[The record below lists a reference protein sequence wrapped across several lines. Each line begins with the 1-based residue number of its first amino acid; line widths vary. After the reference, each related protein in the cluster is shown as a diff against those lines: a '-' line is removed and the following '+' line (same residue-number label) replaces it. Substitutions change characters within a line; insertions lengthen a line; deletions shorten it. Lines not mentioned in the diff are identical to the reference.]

1 MLIVISSSIF
11 FITAIALIILIIYQ
25 PSSRYV
31 WLAAIGGAIL
41 ALASIFVWQA
51 QMNVPLS
58 VQLWKPV
65 ALFNNPIAFRPSG
78 LSWPY
83 ALSIAALTLSVLL
96 TAVARP
102 NFTNSVTW
110 AGTLA
115 FGGLGLLA
123 VTADNPLTLLLVWSA
138 LDLTELIVQL
148 RSVDG
153 RANSEKV
160 VIAFSSRVL
169 GIGLLAWANVVSVA
183 SGNSFDFSS
192 MPASAGLYLVA
203 AAGLRMGVLPLH
215 LPYSAESALR
225 RGFGTSLRLVSAASS
240 LALLSHIP
248 EESLTSW
255 VAPFL
260 LAFVIIAAL
269 YGGWMWLRAADELS
283 GRPYWIISLA
293 ALSVTSALSGNPA
306 GSVAWG
312 CSLILAGGSLFLTS
326 IQHVWVSR
334 ALLIG
339 IFAMSTLPF
348 SLTASAWQNT
358 PGLFFPLVALVQAL
372 VMAGYIRHALRT
384 SGREAFE
391 AQPVWT
397 NTVYPAGIGLLILM
411 QLLLGLIG
419 WDGARQTGALLLAI
433 IASVLAFGLFWATP
447 RFSIFNPVRTYR
459 AGQSSAAEIGGYG
472 FLWGIYQFFSQISS
486 TISNTLEGDGGL
498 MWTLLFLV
506 LFVSLMTQ
514 GGL

>member
-31 WLAAIGGAIL
+31 WLVAIGGAIL
-41 ALASIFVWQA
+41 ALGSIFVLQSQTSA
-51 QMNVPLS
+51 LS
-58 VQLWKPV
+58 MQLWKPV
-65 ALFNNPIAFRPSG
+65 ALFNSPIAFRASG

-83 ALSIAALTLSVLL
+83 ALSVAALTLSVLL

-102 NFTNSVTW
+102 NFTNSLTW
-110 AGTLA
+110 SGTLA
-115 FGGLGLLA
+115 LGGLGLLA
-123 VTADNPLTLLLVWSA
+123 VTADNPVTLLLVWGA

-153 RANSEKV
+153 PASSEKV

-169 GIGLLAWANVVSVA
+169 GIGMLAWANVVSVA
-183 SGNSFDFSS
+183 SGNSSDFIS

-215 LPYSAESALR
+215 LPYPAESTLR

-248 EESLTSW
+248 EASFTSS

-269 YGGWMWLRAADELS
+269 YGGWMWLRAADELN

-293 ALSVTSALSGNPA
+293 ALSVASALSGNPA

-312 CSLILAGGSLFLTS
+312 CALILAGGSLFLTS
-326 IQHVWVSR
+326 IQNPWVSR
-334 ALLIG
+334 ALLAG
-339 IFAMSTLPF
+339 VFAMSTLPF

-358 PGLFFPLVALVQAL
+358 PGLFFPFVALAQAL
-372 VMAGYIRHALRT
+372 IMAGYIRHALRT
-384 SGREAFE
+384 SGRESFE
-391 AQPVWT
+391 AQPVWA
-397 NTVYPAGIGLLILM
+397 NTIYPAGIGLLILM

-419 WDGARQTGALLLAI
+419 WDGARQSGALLLAVT
-433 IASVLAFGLFWATP
+433 AAVLTFGLFWATP
-447 RFSIFNPVRTYR
+447 RFNIFNPVRTNR
-459 AGQSSAAEIGGYG
+459 TAQSTTSETGGYG
-472 FLWGIYQFFSQISS
+472 FLWGIYQFVSQISS

-514 GGL
+514 GGF